1 MMVNQA
7 REKDDIK
14 RWTIVVKLSLPSFPF
29 PSQSESRLATC
40 RTGGQFVCHPGV
52 VFRILDSSPI
62 LIGLSPLPYAMPL
75 STYSALMPSSSG
87 AIGGTSAFDERTK
100 RRDVVQRC
108 HRRTRRSIWES
119 IHLIL
124 RLRDVDIA
132 ATTIRDLLI
141 LMSSLQE

>member
-29 PSQSESRLATC
+29 PSQSESKRATC
-40 RTGGQFVCHPGV
+40 RTGGQFVCHLGV
-52 VFRILDSSPI
+52 VFRILPNSNRTFSP
-62 LIGLSPLPYAMPL
+62 AL
-75 STYSALMPSSSG
+75 STKYSALMSSSSG

-108 HRRTRRSIWES
+108 QRWPGRSIWES

-124 RLRDVDIA
+124 ASRSCDVDIA
-132 ATTIRDLLI
+132 ATTIRDLLM
-141 LMSSLQE
+141 LMSSLQK